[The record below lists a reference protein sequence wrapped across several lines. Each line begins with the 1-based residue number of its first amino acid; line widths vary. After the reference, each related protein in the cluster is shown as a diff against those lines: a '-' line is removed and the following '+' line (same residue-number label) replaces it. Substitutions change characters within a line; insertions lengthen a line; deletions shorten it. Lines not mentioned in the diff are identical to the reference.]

1 MSNDFAWT
9 WGRFNLIAKVMKLE
23 FLCSVGK
30 NINQKYFLLCA
41 ICLLVLSELFG
52 SVGTPL

>member
-1 MSNDFAWT
+1 MVYN
-9 WGRFNLIAKVMKLE
+9 VMKLE

-30 NINQKYFLLCA
+30 TINQNFFLHCA